1 MNAEFYTKDTLER
14 AKIIEAS
21 FRVQPGLYLI
31 GSLERG
37 LTVYNQQLRAHNLV
51 WSLWELHRHVRGFSD
66 INIRRVAIIGG
77 GIAGL
82 TTAACFLSRFDDAS
96 VTVFE
101 QLWDLCPLQQGA
113 DNRWLHPRIY
123 EWPAPGSRAPGA
135 SLPVL
140 NWSEGRASDV
150 ARTIVSEFGKF
161 CEFFAKSEERLTVL
175 LGLRHFRINAAKN
188 EIDWVANRAKR
199 AGAFFQTGEAEGSSA
214 VFDTIVLTA
223 GFGLET
229 LSPAYPTNSYWRNEQ
244 IGQPLLNGTRQNY
257 VVSGFGD
264 GALIDLC
271 RLTIERYRQ
280 DTILYELFSRDLE
293 QVEERFVEEWLGAG
307 VNAFEFFSTF
317 EGDKIFEKAKTEL
330 SKRLRKDTRVALHIS
345 GKEGDV
351 KTFSHIF
358 GSYSSF
364 LNRMLVFLLYKCG
377 AFSISLTDL
386 ATTVSRHGAPS
397 ENVLCRYG
405 ADPLTHLRAM
415 FSDVEC
421 VEKRFNDIRKCQA
434 QMPHPFWEPGT
445 FPHYSIPKP
454 AASTVVS
461 KTAELSSEKG

>member
-1 MNAEFYTKDTLER
+1 MADDSYTKDKLER
-14 AKIIEAS
+14 AKSVEAS
-21 FRVQPGLYLI
+21 FRVQPGLYLV

-51 WSLWELHRHVRGFSD
+51 WSLWELHDHNRRVTD
-66 INIRRVAIIGG
+66 INISRIAIVGG
-77 GIAGL
+77 GITGL
-82 TTAACFLSRFDDAS
+82 TIAACFLSRFEDVL

-123 EWPAPGSRAPGA
+123 EWPASGSRAPGA

-161 CEFFAKSEERLTVL
+161 SEKFAGSEEQDRLTVL

-199 AGAFFQTGEAEGSSA
+199 FGAFFRSGEAEGDSA
-214 VFDTIVLTA
+214 IFDIIVLAA

-229 LSPAYPTNSYWRNEQ
+229 LSPVYPTNSYWRNEQ
-244 IGQPLLNGTRQNY
+244 IGQPILDGTRQNY

-280 DTILYELFSRDLE
+280 DTIIYELFPSNLE
-293 QVEERFVEEWLGAG
+293 QIEESLMGARPEVG
-307 VNAFEFFSTF
+307 ENVFEFFSTF
-317 EGDKIFEKAKTEL
+317 ERDKVFEDAKKEL

-345 GKEGDV
+345 GKDNEV

-358 GSYSSF
+358 GPYSSF
-364 LNRMLVFLLYKCG
+364 LNRMMVFLLYRCG
-377 AFSISLTDL
+377 AFSISMTDL
-386 ATTVSRHGAPS
+386 ATAVRRHGAPG

-405 ADPLTHLRAM
+405 ADPLGHLCAM
-415 FSDVEC
+415 FSDVDR
-421 VEKRFNDIRKCQA
+421 VEERFKDMRKSQA
-434 QMPHPFWEPGT
+434 QKPQQLWEPGT
-445 FPHYSIPKP
+445 FPHYSMPM
-454 AASTVVS
+454 
-461 KTAELSSEKG
+461 KG

>member
-1 MNAEFYTKDTLER
+1 MESDFYTKDTLER
-14 AKIIEAS
+14 AKVVEES

-51 WSLWELHRHVRGFSD
+51 WSLWELREHIHRRND
-66 INIRRVAIIGG
+66 IKVCHVAIVGG

-82 TTAACFLSRFDDAS
+82 TAAACFLSRFDKIS

-123 EWPAPGSRAPGA
+123 DWPAPGSRAPGA
-135 SLPVL
+135 SLPIL

-161 CEFFAKSEERLTVL
+161 SEVFATSKKSLDVL

-188 EIDWVANRAKR
+188 EIEWVANRAKR
-199 AGAFFQTGEAEGSSA
+199 TDAFFQIGEAEGGSA
-214 VFDTIVLTA
+214 VFDTIVLAA

-229 LSPAYPTNSYWRNEQ
+229 LSPSYPTNSYWRNEQ
-244 IGQPLLNGTRQNY
+244 FGQPLLDGTRQNFL
-257 VVSGFGD
+257 VSGFGD

-271 RLTIERYRQ
+271 RLTIERFRQ
-280 DTILYELFSRDLE
+280 DTILYELFPRTLEEVEEKFEEALRSRDPGE
-293 QVEERFVEEWLGAG
+293 D
-307 VNAFEFFSTF
+307 AFNFFSKF
-317 EGDKIFEKAKTEL
+317 EGDEIFENARAEL
-330 SKRLRKDTRVALHIS
+330 SKRIRKDTRVALHIS
-345 GKEGDV
+345 GKDGKV

-358 GSYSSF
+358 GPYSSF
-364 LNRMLVFLLYKCG
+364 LNRMMVFLLYKCG
-377 AFSISLTDL
+377 AFSISMADL
-386 ATTVSRHGAPS
+386 ATAVRRHGAPP

-405 ADPLTHLRAM
+405 ADPLAHLRAM
-415 FSDVEC
+415 FSDVER
-421 VEKRFNDIRKCQA
+421 VEEQLINIRKCQG
-434 QMPHPFWEPGT
+434 QKPKQFWQPGT
-445 FPHYSIPKP
+445 FPHYSDPKY
-454 AASTVVS
+454 SD
-461 KTAELSSEKG
+461 LKG